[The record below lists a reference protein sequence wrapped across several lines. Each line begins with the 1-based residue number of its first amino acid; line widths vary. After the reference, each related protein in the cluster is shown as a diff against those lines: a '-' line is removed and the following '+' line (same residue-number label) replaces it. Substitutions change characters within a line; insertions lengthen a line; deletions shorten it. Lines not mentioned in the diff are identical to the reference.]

1 METKLRLPNAEHSSR
16 PWRIH
21 DIASDFIVEDV
32 WALPVHGRA
41 TEFAALVEL
50 MTDSDEERP
59 DEQIDFLDS
68 AAARFLWRLRDLL
81 GRLFRLGTI
90 TEPSDS
96 TNRRLIP
103 GDDRASL
110 AERLDEDLVGTAAG
124 VHFTSVPMTALYRLD
139 DEFAAEISNA
149 TMHGVMHLSWVPR
162 GTEVYQ
168 GQMAVLVKPRGRFGS
183 AYMTVIKPFRYLI
196 VYPALLR
203 HLDKSWRSRTHD
215 AGHAPQPSTRS
226 RRARS

>member
-1 METKLRLPNAEHSSR
+1 MRLSNTEHTSR

-21 DIASDFIVEDV
+21 AIVPDFVVEDV

-41 TEFAALVEL
+41 TEFTALAEL
-50 MTDSDEERP
+50 MTDSDNEERQG
-59 DEQIDFLDS
+59 EQIDFLDS

-90 TEPSDS
+90 TEPSES
-96 TNRRLIP
+96 TNQRLIP

-124 VHFTSVPMTALYRLD
+124 VHFSSVPMTALYQLD

-162 GTEVYQ
+162 GAEEYQ

-203 HLDKSWRSRTHD
+203 HLEKSWN
-215 AGHAPQPSTRS
+215 
-226 RRARS
+226 ARSQDAATPNPQRVSGG